1 MASFNLYNA
10 KSEYCYKLQLL
21 FFLHIV
27 LFIRIILF
35 ERWRPVR
42 ELLGVKLEFE
52 ITIVTVF
59 KACLLTVKEKSRS
72 HNGQCFVIRYLGN
85 VFRKTLLIV
94 ICYDKEPKK
103 GLSQKTAPEKRVK

>member
-27 LFIRIILF
+27 LFTRIILF

-42 ELLGVKLEFE
+42 ERLRIKLEFE

-59 KACLLTVKEKSRS
+59 KACVLTVKRRS
-72 HNGQCFVIRYLGN
+72 
-85 VFRKTLLIV
+85 
-94 ICYDKEPKK
+94 
-103 GLSQKTAPEKRVK
+103 

>member
-52 ITIVTVF
+52 STVL
-59 KACLLTVKEKSRS
+59 KVCVLSVKRRSQHTEYHIIQIAKIRLLCSS
-72 HNGQCFVIRYLGN
+72 FQ
-85 VFRKTLLIV
+85 
-94 ICYDKEPKK
+94 
-103 GLSQKTAPEKRVK
+103 RV

>member
-42 ELLGVKLEFE
+42 ELLGVKLECE

-59 KACLLTVKEKSRS
+59 KACVLTVKEKSRS

-85 VFRKTLLIV
+85 AFRKIV
-94 ICYDKEPKK
+94 AYF
-103 GLSQKTAPEKRVK
+103 L